1 MFDAGVD
8 GPLGQLLAVVRSL
21 VAGFAVDGLDAQEAA
36 RVVEQCAEAERL
48 LAALRVV
55 AAVTLEDKALWRR
68 EGFRSVGQWMAS
80 KTGTAPGTAIASLEM
95 AGRMAHRPPVAEAFR
110 RGRLTQAHGR
120 EIAGVCW

>member
-8 GPLGQLLAVVRSL
+8 SLDEVLAGIRSL
-21 VAGFAVDGLDAQEAA
+21 VAGFEVDGLDAPEAA
-36 RVVEQCAEAERL
+36 RIVEECAEAERL

-55 AAVTLEDKALWRR
+55 AAATLEDKALWRR

-95 AGRMAHRPPVAEAFR
+95 AGRMADLPLVAEAFR
-110 RGRLTQAHGR
+110 RGR
-120 EIAGVCW
+120 